1 MSNLESCVR
10 SSLYLPLSA
19 AATPL
24 AESILSLL
32 APSLRMKIKSPK
44 RFRKKEKGDTST
56 AEPNTSAR
64 RSKVI
69 SIKKLGKKALKGFRR
84 IKRKDKS
91 AQQPEPSSA
100 PHIAL
105 EHSDTPPI
113 VEQNRAQQETSKST
127 SIRQPEL
134 EDISKVASILKK
146 TDDIV
151 DTKAEAKLSTRATTP
166 PRPSYRTMVGP
177 NGPPTRSELNSRQAS
192 FKRMSGGGRQP
203 SFRRRSSR
211 RNIMRDAPPVDD
223 PKVLENYE
231 RIPDLEITKLP
242 RGGLSVETEAVG
254 RVQVSGLT
262 VQAWGFCSR
271 NTGSWVYCLFL
282 FLFSWNSHYL
292 FLQKVWNSTRDN

>member
-1 MSNLESCVR
+1 
-10 SSLYLPLSA
+10 
-19 AATPL
+19 
-24 AESILSLL
+24 
-32 APSLRMKIKSPK
+32 MKIKSPK

-69 SIKKLGKKALKGFRR
+69 SIKKLGKKALKRFRR

-113 VEQNRAQQETSKST
+113 VEQNRALQETSKST

-151 DTKAEAKLSTRATTP
+151 VTKAEPKLSTRATTP
-166 PRPSYRTMVGP
+166 PRPSYRTMVGS

-254 RVQVSGLT
+254 LVQVSGIT
-262 VQAWGFCSR
+262 VQAWGFCSQKH
-271 NTGSWVYCLFL
+271 WVMGVLSFFIL
-282 FLFSWNSHYL
+282 IFM
-292 FLQKVWNSTRDN
+292 

>member
-1 MSNLESCVR
+1 
-10 SSLYLPLSA
+10 
-19 AATPL
+19 
-24 AESILSLL
+24 
-32 APSLRMKIKSPK
+32 MKIKSPK

-91 AQQPEPSSA
+91 ARQPQPSSA

-113 VEQNRAQQETSKST
+113 VEQNRALQETS
-127 SIRQPEL
+127 RQSEL
-134 EDISKVASILKK
+134 EDISKVASILEK

-151 DTKAEAKLSTRATTP
+151 DTKAEPKLSTRGTTP
-166 PRPSYRTMVGP
+166 PRPSYRTMVGS
-177 NGPPTRSELNSRQAS
+177 NGPPTRSEMNSRQAS

-211 RNIMRDAPPVDD
+211 RSIMRDAPPVDD
-223 PKVLENYE
+223 PKVLENYG

-254 RVQVSGLT
+254 RVQVSGIT
-262 VQAWGFCSR
+262 VQAWGFYQKH
-271 NTGSWVYCLFL
+271 WVMGVLSFFIL
-282 FLFSWNSHYL
+282 IFM
-292 FLQKVWNSTRDN
+292 

>member
-1 MSNLESCVR
+1 
-10 SSLYLPLSA
+10 
-19 AATPL
+19 
-24 AESILSLL
+24 
-32 APSLRMKIKSPK
+32 MKIKSPK

-56 AEPNTSAR
+56 AEANTSAR

-69 SIKKLGKKALKGFRR
+69 SLKKLGKKALKGFRIR
-84 IKRKDKS
+84 RKDKS
-91 AQQPEPSSA
+91 AQQPQPSSP

-113 VEQNRAQQETSKST
+113 VEPNRALQETSKNT

-151 DTKAEAKLSTRATTP
+151 DTKPEPKVSTRATTP
-166 PRPSYRTMVGP
+166 PRPSYRTMAGS

-211 RNIMRDAPPVDD
+211 RNIMKDAPPVDD

-231 RIPDLEITKLP
+231 SIPGLEITKLP

-254 RVQVSGLT
+254 RVQVSIIR
-262 VQAWGFCSR
+262 VKPWGFCLQMHW
-271 NTGSWVYCLFL
+271 SWVILRFSILIFISLTLFIFTKSLEFHRRQSKIACAWVLMCL
-282 FLFSWNSHYL
+282 Y
-292 FLQKVWNSTRDN
+292 STLYQSSGSAEKWALHLE

>member
-1 MSNLESCVR
+1 MAVYQRQAFFQTVLEIAQSAHPLLLYERCERRTRRKMCSPHSTSLTQEVTSCCPPSTR
-10 SSLYLPLSA
+10 L
-19 AATPL
+19 L
-24 AESILSLL
+24 AELPQLL
-32 APSLRMKIKSPK
+32 PPSLRMKIKSPK

-56 AEPNTSAR
+56 AEANTSAR

-69 SIKKLGKKALKGFRR
+69 SLKKLGKKALKGFR

-91 AQQPEPSSA
+91 AQQPQPSS
-100 PHIAL
+100 PPRIAL
-105 EHSDTPPI
+105 EHSDAPPI
-113 VEQNRAQQETSKST
+113 VEPNRALQETSKNT

-151 DTKAEAKLSTRATTP
+151 DTKPEPKVFTRATTP
-166 PRPSYRTMVGP
+166 PRPSYRTMVGS

-192 FKRMSGGGRQP
+192 FKRMSGGGRQS

-211 RNIMRDAPPVDD
+211 RNIMKDAPPVDD

-231 RIPDLEITKLP
+231 RIPGLEITKLP

-254 RVQVSGLT
+254 RVQVS
-262 VQAWGFCSR
+262 
-271 NTGSWVYCLFL
+271 
-282 FLFSWNSHYL
+282 
-292 FLQKVWNSTRDN
+292 

>member
-1 MSNLESCVR
+1 MCSCTSMYVNVQSCVLLFI
-10 SSLYLPLSA
+10 SLLSA

-24 AESILSLL
+24 AESILYLL
-32 APSLRMKIKSPK
+32 PPSLRMKIKSPK

-166 PRPSYRTMVGP
+166 PRPSYRTMVGS

-254 RVQVSGLT
+254 RVQVSGIT
-262 VQAWGFCSR
+262 VQAWGFCSQKH
-271 NTGSWVYCLFL
+271 WVMGVLSF
-282 FLFSWNSHYL
+282 FIFI
-292 FLQKVWNSTRDN
+292 FM